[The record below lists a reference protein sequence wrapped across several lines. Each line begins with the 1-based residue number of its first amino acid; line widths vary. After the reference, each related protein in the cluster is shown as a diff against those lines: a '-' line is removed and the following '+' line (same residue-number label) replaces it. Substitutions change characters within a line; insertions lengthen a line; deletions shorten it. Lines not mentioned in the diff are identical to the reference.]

1 MMRGLLI
8 ASALLALPACSEERG
23 LPTPEAMAAETFAN
37 TRSSAAAV
45 ETLDV
50 AQLTAMIAR
59 GEVVLVD
66 VRTPEEFGAGRLP
79 GSLNAPVET
88 FDAASIPIEAG
99 RETILYC
106 RSARRSEQAAQML
119 AEHTGSTVRHLAG
132 GIIAWEEAGGEVI
145 GATGEQ

>member
-1 MMRGLLI
+1 M
-8 ASALLALPACSEERG
+8 
-23 LPTPEAMAAETFAN
+23 
-37 TRSSAAAV
+37 V
-45 ETLDV
+45 QTLDV
-50 AQLTAMIAR
+50 AELNALIAR

-88 FDAASIPIEAG
+88 FDAASIPVENT

-132 GIIAWEEAGGEVI
+132 GIIAWEEAGGDVI
-145 GATGEQ
+145 GVAPTQ